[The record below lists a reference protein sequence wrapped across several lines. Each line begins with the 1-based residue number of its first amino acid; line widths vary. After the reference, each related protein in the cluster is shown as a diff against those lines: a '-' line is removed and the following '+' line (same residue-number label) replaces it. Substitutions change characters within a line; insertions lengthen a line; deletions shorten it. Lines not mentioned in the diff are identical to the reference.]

1 MVTTLIIDMKEQL
14 EEILADFRKSLQ
26 ADGGDIELLDVAE
39 GIVKVRISRT
49 TVPATFSS
57 FLRKYKTREGV
68 SCGRC
73 QIPTKTIVSALEGAL
88 KEKMPQ
94 ITKVEVVRDRDMPG
108 MSRSH

>member
-1 MVTTLIIDMKEQL
+1 MDLKESV

-26 ADGGDIELLDVAE
+26 ADGGDIELLGVAD

-49 TVPATFSS
+49 TVPVTFSS

-73 QIPTKTIVSALEGAL
+73 QIPTKTIVLALETAL
-88 KEKMPQ
+88 KEKIPQ
-94 ITKVEVVRDRDMPG
+94 ITKVEAINEF
-108 MSRSH
+108 SRK